1 MNTDWQQPRRRLL
14 RLSRVSFSVRV
25 VRVAV
30 LIWGAAASS
39 LLGQTVA
46 VGRWTFDR
54 LHVAGTTVTNQAGPL
69 HGQIQGRVSLASK
82 PDALVLDGT
91 QNYVVLSESMD
102 TTQLPQS
109 GLAVEAT
116 VAFRS
121 AG

>member
-1 MNTDWQQPRRRLL
+1 MNSDRQQSRRRLL
-14 RLSRVSFSVRV
+14 RLSRISFSVRV

-30 LIWGAAASS
+30 VLIGVAAASS

-69 HGQIQGRVSLASK
+69 HGQIQGRVSLASN

-109 GLAVEAT
+109 
-116 VAFRS
+116 
-121 AG
+121 